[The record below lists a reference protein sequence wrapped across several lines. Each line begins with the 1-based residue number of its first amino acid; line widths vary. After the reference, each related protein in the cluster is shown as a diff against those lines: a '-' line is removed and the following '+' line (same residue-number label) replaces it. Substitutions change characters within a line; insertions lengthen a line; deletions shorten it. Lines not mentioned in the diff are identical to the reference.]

1 MTHPLKKYLEDN
13 EISQGAF
20 GKTIG
25 FDRVTVNRVLN
36 GGGFS
41 VEFVEAS
48 VTATQGLVS
57 ANDFFQFRRAINMEQ
72 T

>member
-1 MTHPLKKYLEDN
+1 MTHPLKKYLEQN

-20 GKTIG
+20 AKIIG

-41 VEFVEAS
+41 VGFIEAA
-48 VTATQGLVS
+48 VKATDGHIT
-57 ANDFFQFRRAINMEQ
+57 ANDFFDFVKPVEAAE
-72 T
+72 